1 MLVVDVSEKK
11 KLSLYV
17 TVKIMIIK
25 LFNAFCCLCGIYV
38 LRSFCFGFLPQIES
52 TVIKLRNIFVGNVM
66 FGFGVFDLML
76 WHNITFGFCFWE
88 ENLIL

>member
-1 MLVVDVSEKK
+1 
-11 KLSLYV
+11 
-17 TVKIMIIK
+17 MIIK

-88 ENLIL
+88 ENLI